1 MLSKIFHVNWL
12 ESISNFFPREFHNIR
27 VGRNSGR
34 RSEETESFS
43 FASRDILITG
53 NKDDQPIKI
62 KRAWAVRDSSLTKID
77 YARTHNRSMAAS
89 QFNGI
94 RR

>member
-1 MLSKIFHVNWL
+1 MNQFRISSHENSIIFEL
-12 ESISNFFPREFHNIR
+12 GETQGE
-27 VGRNSGR
+27 GD
-34 RSEETESFS
+34 RSEERESFS